1 MRIIRYL
8 VRSINPLNILLFII
22 MVAAAICVLFP
33 LMKINA
39 GYSLPQVKPK
49 TVEETEKPQEK
60 SVNILPSDY
69 TVIGELNLF
78 HPERRIPVDKKAE
91 EIPKPELILYG
102 TMVQDNVQYAFI
114 EDKKNPKTTPGR
126 GNRQT
131 TIKKGDVIGG
141 FVVSEIGTD
150 RITLTKG
157 DEKMTVLLTKRISE
171 TVRQFHEHTETNTDT
186 YSRLAHAGRHWK
198 PYTDGRTP
206 VRGTS
211 RAPATGNNTSA
222 LTTPGSPGPRK
233 SRTRTN
239 TDTISQ
245 TGNCHVVYLAL
256 QKRHLLCYLFSMIRF
271 KKLPDDIH
279 RKIGLLS
286 ETLKDEPNIAF
297 MYLFGGLLNKRP
309 NPLKRC

>member
-8 VRSINPLNILLFII
+8 ARSINPLNILLFII
-22 MVAAAICVLFP
+22 TVAAAICVLFP
-33 LMKINA
+33 LMKTNA
-39 GYSLPQVKPK
+39 RYSLPQVKPK
-49 TVEETEKPQEK
+49 PVEEAEKPQEK

-78 HPERRIPVDKKAE
+78 HPERRVPVDKKAE

-102 TMVQDNVQYAFI
+102 TMIQDNVQYAFI

-157 DEKMTVLLTKRISE
+157 DDKMTVLLA
-171 TVRQFHEHTETNTDT
+171 NTDKRNSST
-186 YSRLAHAGRHWK
+186 SSTSTQRPIQTPTPGLAGTWQSLRACSRHWK
-198 PYTDGRTP
+198 SYTDGRTS

-211 RAPATGNNTSA
+211 RAPATGDNTSA
-222 LTTPGSPGPRK
+222 PATPSSPGPRK
-233 SRTRTN
+233 NRTRTN
-239 TDTISQ
+239 TNTISV
-245 TGNCHVVYLAL
+245 NS
-256 QKRHLLCYLFSMIRF
+256 R
-271 KKLPDDIH
+271 
-279 RKIGLLS
+279 
-286 ETLKDEPNIAF
+286 
-297 MYLFGGLLNKRP
+297 
-309 NPLKRC
+309 